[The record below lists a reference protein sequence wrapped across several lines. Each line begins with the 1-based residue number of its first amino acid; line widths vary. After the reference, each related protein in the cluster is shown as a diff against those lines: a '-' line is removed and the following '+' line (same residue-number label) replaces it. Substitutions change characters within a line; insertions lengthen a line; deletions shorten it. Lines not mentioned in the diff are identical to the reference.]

1 MAEETTPTPVKESPA
16 PPVKTEQEIAAEDQ
30 AIADSPSQGQLDLL
44 NAKAASPT
52 ATQPDKD
59 AAKKAGDDKAK
70 ADRIKAERASA
81 ASEKAA
87 EPCSVDKATEKVSA
101 SCKKMKESNAE
112 FATCCQ
118 KAKDASDAVKCKKA
132 QMKASNPP
140 VADPAVD
147 PPVEEAE
154 SGASLPEGCDKP
166 TDGEGTQTKLNKAKA
181 NTKAAEDSKTKS
193 EDNIDK
199 ADADIEDADDKIAEY
214 KGAKEDIDVE
224 ITELKNKLKV
234 LDTSAAAVKEKEA
247 INAQIKAKEAEKA
260 EIDLHI
266 KAEEQRKKDA
276 KKIKTDEEAK
286 LKTGSDDAAIAKA
299 EKDEETAQKNQDKAD
314 KELEA
319 LEKAAE
325 EAAEAC
331 DKLKDSLAEKY
342 PETFGKDVE
351 ANEQA
356 TEEKEDC
363 IEEKEDANSEPFS
376 LPDLEMPSMGAIAI
390 GVGAVA
396 GLIDLFGG
404 SDSFTN
410 SSGGATGSPPP
421 PGEEGVWLHW
431 DAPATKDAEGVLEN
445 LITDHLQPIYKHSF
459 IGEFPSKLTGL
470 DWMVK
475 TMDRPKID
483 IEYVEQIRNN
493 VKRQYPIKYNFG
505 DLSMTFHDDV
515 NHKTI
520 LTLHKYFTGDIWDHG
535 KISGYG
541 KFKMRDSVLIPE
553 IKIYDL
559 TVETGQH
566 LRYTY
571 QNVSLVSL
579 DYDAPDEAEDG
590 GVYTIQAVFKI
601 EGYIVEESKSPPTL
615 NAGNAPVWV

>member
-1 MAEETTPTPVKESPA
+1 MAEEPTTPPAEETA
-16 PPVKTEQEIAAEDQ
+16 PPPKTEQEIAAEDQ
-30 AIADSPSQGQLDLL
+30 AIKDSPTQADLDLA
-44 NAKAASPT
+44 NAKAASPD
-52 ATQPDKD
+52 AKPEDKAD
-59 AAKKAGDDKAK
+59 AKAKGDAKAK

-81 ASEKAA
+81 ASDKAA

-101 SCKKMKESNAE
+101 SCEKMKENAE
-112 FATCCQ
+112 FAECCK

-132 QMKASNPP
+132 QMKAKKPP
-140 VADPAVD
+140 EPADPAVT

-154 SGASLPEGCDKP
+154 AGTSLPKGCTMP
-166 TDGEGTQTKLNKAKA
+166 EEGTQTKLDNAKA
-181 NTKAAEDSKTKS
+181 DTKAAEDSKTKS
-193 EDNIDK
+193 EDNVDK
-199 ADADIEDADDKIAEY
+199 AEDDIEDADDKIDDY
-214 KGAKEDIDVE
+214 KDAKADIDEDIAA
-224 ITELKNKLKV
+224 LKEKLEAT
-234 LDTSAAAVKEKEA
+234 DASAAGVNERKA
-247 INAQIKAKEAEKA
+247 INEQIKAKEAEKA
-260 EIDLHI
+260 EIDKHI
-266 KAEEQRKKDA
+266 EAEEQRKKDA
-276 KKIKTDEEAK
+276 KKIKDEEEAK
-286 LKTGSDDAAIAKA
+286 LESGSDDEAIAQA
-299 EKDEETAQKNQDKAD
+299 EKDEEAAQEAQDKAD
-314 KELEA
+314 EELEA
-319 LEKAAE
+319 LEDAAE
-325 EAAEAC
+325 EAAEKC
-331 DKLKDSLAEKY
+331 DDLKEELAEKY

-363 IEEKEDANSEPFS
+363 IEEKEDENSEPFS

-396 GLIDLFGG
+396 ALVDMFGG

-431 DAPATKDAEGVLEN
+431 DAPATKNAEGVLEN
-445 LITDHLQPIYKHSF
+445 LIAEHLQPIYKHSF
-459 IGEFPSKLTGL
+459 IGEFPSKIAGL

-483 IEYVEQIRNN
+483 VEYVEQIRNN

-520 LTLHKYFTGDIWDHG
+520 LALHNYFSSDVWDHG
-535 KISGYG
+535 SISGYG
-541 KFKMRDSVLIPE
+541 KFKMRDSVMIPE

-559 TVETGQH
+559 TVETGSH

-571 QNVSLVSL
+571 KNVSLVSI

-590 GVYTIQAVFKI
+590 ATHTIQAVFKI
-601 EGYIVEESKSPPTL
+601 EGFDVESSKSPPTL